1 MKAPAPPAAS
11 PAAAAKSAA
20 APAAPAK
27 SAASHAAATAA
38 NAHAS
43 GFTIGEEVAYALQ
56 SVFHLPLLGKVAV
69 FAAFASLAV
78 LVGGTFY
85 AFASGVREGAYF
97 KAYSYLNNVPGI
109 NVVGEPTPR
118 ALAAANALFVAG
130 VFTFA
135 LLVGFVSESVASGAA
150 SVVRGNGA
158 VVERGHAVVLNWNAA
173 APPLVRQLAPGR
185 GEKVIVMAPQSR
197 EELDAK
203 VDEAM
208 AGMPRAVRERVITRQ
223 GDPADLADLRRV
235 AAGAAGHVVLLHPAG
250 ASGAAAEEQ
259 QAAALLGMQAQ
270 RGRTP
275 PRITVQM
282 DARGPNDAE
291 SLVQLAVRARAR
303 AGPAGAA
310 LAARVQPVDARA
322 AMARTLAQCTLQP
335 GLAAVYADG
344 LSVVPAG
351 EKHAAASALHAL
363 PLPRR
368 LEGATFGE
376 AWRSAAAPVAG
387 YTVRFFFSFFNYCR
401 ACWYNF
407 N

>member
-1 MKAPAPPAAS
+1 M
-11 PAAAAKSAA
+11 
-20 APAAPAK
+20 
-27 SAASHAAATAA
+27 
-38 NAHAS
+38 
-43 GFTIGEEVAYALQ
+43 V
-56 SVFHLPLLGKVAV
+56 
-69 FAAFASLAV
+69 
-78 LVGGTFY
+78 
-85 AFASGVREGAYF
+85 
-97 KAYSYLNNVPGI
+97 
-109 NVVGEPTPR
+109 
-118 ALAAANALFVAG
+118 
-130 VFTFA
+130 
-135 LLVGFVSESVASGAA
+135 
-150 SVVRGNGA
+150 
-158 VVERGHAVVLNWNAA
+158 
-173 APPLVRQLAPGR
+173 
-185 GEKVIVMAPQSR
+185 
-197 EELDAK
+197 DA
-203 VDEAM
+203 AM

-250 ASGAAAEEQ
+250 TAGPAAEEQ

-282 DARGPNDAE
+282 DGRAANDAE

-387 YTVRFFFSFFNYCR
+387 YTVRRVCTSQR
-401 ACWYNF
+401 PSRTHVLTPIAAPRSARPRMAA
-407 N
+407 